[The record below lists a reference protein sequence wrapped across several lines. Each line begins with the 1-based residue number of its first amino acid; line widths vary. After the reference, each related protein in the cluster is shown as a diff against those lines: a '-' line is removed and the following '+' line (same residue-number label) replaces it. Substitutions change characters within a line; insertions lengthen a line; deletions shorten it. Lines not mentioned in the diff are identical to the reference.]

1 MRYRSRSG
9 HVALDLD
16 DDGTFTLWTFD
27 ESEPYL
33 QIWVTHEG
41 QVSRGAGALALVAET
56 STRRDPRLVDPP
68 SPEPYRG
75 TFAVTLVHDR
85 PVELHAFGE
94 CHPLQPA

>member
-9 HVALDLD
+9 RVALDLD

-27 ESEPYL
+27 ES
-33 QIWVTHEG
+33 
-41 QVSRGAGALALVAET
+41 
-56 STRRDPRLVDPP
+56 
-68 SPEPYRG
+68 EPYRG